1 VGTNCSI
8 FVLEQNRITQ
18 EKKIRQYHAGL
29 LMSNLKEY
37 VRQRLIPKRSLENV
51 VGMCFQGAAQRA
63 VFKVSCSYKAARFTE
78 NMSIL
83 QRRIE
88 RYFVC
93 LKINYIE
100 IYIYISRIEGG
111 NYNTGREFPLGIV
124 QR

>member
-1 VGTNCSI
+1 MGTNCSI

-51 VGMCFQGAAQRA
+51 VGMCFQGTAQRA

-100 IYIYISRIEGG
+100 IYIYIQDR
-111 NYNTGREFPLGIV
+111 R
-124 QR
+124 R